1 MSSPEYLAR
10 LLHRRCYV
18 GLDLSATKDLTA
30 LVGVFPDDTG
40 PGFDVLA
47 EFFLPGDS
55 LPERVRRDRAPY
67 DQFARG
73 GWLTLTPGNT
83 IDHQAVRRCLGV
95 WRERYNVREIA
106 FDPYNATE
114 LVRQLVEEDGFTL
127 SPMRQGFLSM
137 SAPSK
142 ALETAILSRALRHDG
157 NPVLRWNVANVSL
170 EADAAGNIKP
180 SKEKSTERIDGVVA
194 LIMAIDRLQRLGGA
208 PEAPK
213 YQMFVFGGR

>member
-1 MSSPEYLAR
+1 MSAPAYLAR
-10 LLHRRCYV
+10 LEHRRCYV

-30 LVGVFPDDTG
+30 LVGVFPDDVG

-47 EFFLPGDS
+47 EFFVPADA

-73 GWLTLTPGNT
+73 GWLTLTHGNVV
-83 IDHQAVRRCLGV
+83 DHQAVRRTLHA
-95 WRERYNVREIA
+95 WRDRYEVREIA

-114 LVRQLVEEDGFTL
+114 LVRQLGEEDGFTV
-127 SPMRQGFLSM
+127 SPMRQGFLSL

-170 EADAAGNIKP
+170 ETDAAGNIKP
-180 SKEKSTERIDGVVA
+180 SKERSTEKIDGVVA

-208 PEAPK
+208 PAPK
-213 YQMFVFGGR
+213 QYQMIVFGGR